1 MENPVII
8 LGAQAV
14 GTAALDAFLS
24 NDVVVYCLL
33 DDDPQRQNSELLDV
47 PVMGSTDDSELLD
60 MWEGLVLKLR
70 ELVGGCCADSVLA
83 GATQLPI
90 GIALPDSPSG

>member
-24 NDVVVYCLL
+24 NEVVVYCLL
-33 DDDPQRQNSELLDV
+33 DDEPKLHNTELLDV
-47 PVMGSTDDSELLD
+47 PVMAKSAKYSWLPKMPLAAAASP
-60 MWEGLVLKLR
+60 K
-70 ELVGGCCADSVLA
+70 CCAMS
-83 GATQLPI
+83 TR
-90 GIALPDSPSG
+90 